1 MAGFWQRVS
10 DILNSNI
17 SDWLTKMEDPE
28 KMLPLKIDQMKNEL
42 GEATDAAA
50 EAMAVMKQTEM
61 RLNDIRIDL
70 RKYNVAAEQASNAGN
85 DELAKRCIARV
96 LTLEK
101 QDKSADEA
109 LTRQT
114 ELTNKL
120 KDVIKALNAKIE
132 EAEMKMDELIARSK
146 AAKAQEKVV
155 QTMGNIN
162 VKDLGTTFDE
172 LEHRVIKKEQK
183 VAALAELGSQAD
195 SLDDEIA
202 KTNDQDE
209 INNRLRKLKGA

>member
-1 MAGFWQRVS
+1 MAGFWQRVA
-10 DILNSNI
+10 DILNSNV
-17 SDWLTKMEDPE
+17 SDWLAKMEDPE

-70 RKYNVAAEQASNAGN
+70 KKYNVAAEQAANAGN

-114 ELTNKL
+114 ELTSKL
-120 KDVIKALNAKIE
+120 REVIKALNAKIE

>member
-1 MAGFWQRVS
+1 MAGFWQRVA
-10 DILNSNI
+10 DILNSNV

-70 RKYNVAAEQASNAGN
+70 KKYNLAAEQASNAGN

-101 QDKSADEA
+101 QDNSADEA

-209 INNRLRKLKGA
+209 INNRLRKLKGV

>member
-1 MAGFWQRVS
+1 MAGFWQRVA
-10 DILNSNI
+10 DILNSNV

-70 RKYNVAAEQASNAGN
+70 KKYNLAAEQASNAGN
-85 DELAKRCIARV
+85 DDLAKRCIARV

-109 LTRQT
+109 LTRQV

>member
-1 MAGFWQRVS
+1 MAGFWQRVA
-10 DILNSNI
+10 DILNSNV

-70 RKYNVAAEQASNAGN
+70 KKYNLAAEQASNAGN

-101 QDKSADEA
+101 QDNSADEA

-120 KDVIKALNAKIE
+120 RDVIKALNAKIE

>member
-1 MAGFWQRVS
+1 MAGFWQRMS

-28 KMLPLKIDQMKNEL
+28 KMLPLKIDQMKNDL

-61 RLNDIRIDL
+61 RLNDIRVDL
-70 RKYNVAAEQASNAGN
+70 KKYNLAAEQASNSGN
-85 DELAKRCIARV
+85 DDLAKRCIARV

-101 QDKSADEA
+101 QEKTADEA
-109 LTRQT
+109 LSRQT
-114 ELTNKL
+114 DLSGKL
-120 KDVIKALNAKIE
+120 KEVIKALNAKIE
-132 EAEMKMDELIARSK
+132 EAEMKMDELIARSRV
-146 AAKAQEKVV
+146 AKAQEKVV
-155 QTMGNIN
+155 QTMGSIN

-183 VAALAELGSQAD
+183 VAALTELGSQAD

>member
-1 MAGFWQRVS
+1 MAGFWQRVA
-10 DILNSNI
+10 DILNSNV

-28 KMLPLKIDQMKNEL
+28 KMLPLKIDQMKYEL

-61 RLNDIRIDL
+61 RLDDIRADL
-70 RKYNVAAEQASNAGN
+70 KKYNIAAEQAANTGN
-85 DELAKRCIARV
+85 EELAKRCISRV

-114 ELTNKL
+114 DLTGKL
-120 KDVIKALNAKIE
+120 RDIIKALNAKIE

-146 AAKAQEKVV
+146 AAKAQERVV

-162 VKDLGTTFDE
+162 IKDLGTTFDE

-202 KTNDQDE
+202 KTNDHDE

>member
-1 MAGFWQRVS
+1 MAGFWQRVA
-10 DILNSNI
+10 DILNSNV

-28 KMLPLKIDQMKNEL
+28 KMLPLKIDQMKYEL

-61 RLNDIRIDL
+61 RLDDIRADL
-70 RKYNVAAEQASNAGN
+70 KKYNIAAEQAANAGN
-85 DELAKRCIARV
+85 EELAKRCIARV

-114 ELTNKL
+114 DLTGKL
-120 KDVIKALNAKIE
+120 RDIIKALNAKIE

-146 AAKAQEKVV
+146 AAKAQERVV

-202 KTNDQDE
+202 KTNDHDE

>member
-1 MAGFWQRVS
+1 MAGFWQRMS

-28 KMLPLKIDQMKNEL
+28 KMLPLKIDQMKNDL

-61 RLNDIRIDL
+61 RLNDVRVDL
-70 RKYNVAAEQASNAGN
+70 KKYNLAAEQASNSGN
-85 DELAKRCIARV
+85 DDLAKRCIARV

-101 QDKSADEA
+101 QEKTADEA
-109 LTRQT
+109 LSRQT
-114 ELTNKL
+114 DLSGKL
-120 KDVIKALNAKIE
+120 KEVIKALNAKIE
-132 EAEMKMDELIARSK
+132 EAEMKMDELIARSRV
-146 AAKAQEKVV
+146 AKAQEKVV
-155 QTMGNIN
+155 QTMGSIN

-183 VAALAELGSQAD
+183 VAALTELGSQAD

>member
-1 MAGFWQRVS
+1 MAGFWQRVA
-10 DILNSNI
+10 DILNSNV

-70 RKYNVAAEQASNAGN
+70 KKYNLAAEQASNAGN
-85 DELAKRCIARV
+85 DDLAKRCIARV

-109 LTRQT
+109 LTRQV
-114 ELTNKL
+114 ELTGKL

>member
-1 MAGFWQRVS
+1 MAGFWQRMA

-28 KMLPLKIDQMKNEL
+28 KMLPLKIDQMKNDL

-61 RLNDIRIDL
+61 RLNDIRVDL
-70 RKYNVAAEQASNAGN
+70 KKYNLAAEQASNAGN

-101 QDKSADEA
+101 QDRTADEA
-109 LTRQT
+109 YTRQAD
-114 ELTNKL
+114 LSNKL
-120 KDVIKALNAKIE
+120 REVIKALNAKIE

-155 QTMGNIN
+155 KTMGSIN

-183 VAALAELGSQAD
+183 VAALVELGSQAD

>member
-1 MAGFWQRVS
+1 MAGFWQRVA
-10 DILNSNI
+10 DILNSNV

-70 RKYNVAAEQASNAGN
+70 KKYNLAAEQASNAGN

-120 KDVIKALNAKIE
+120 RDVIKALNAKIE